1 VRNLFRIALA
11 VTMIAAAATLAGCSP
26 QAMEQA
32 RDREIAEEVDAKV
45 LNDPNYTRSVHYLR
59 DHFPDD
65 YNRLRSGII
74 ARVRDDRSNKEIST
88 FAFWSLRR
96 TMVAHSLDFMAARSP
111 ALAQYRT
118 AQIALFEALQAQ
130 SAEICAYAASPNGP
144 RTDLRPDADAQR
156 AGDGILYA
164 QLAAMVDGQ
173 TAKIHHPKPTPA
185 VYRAAALAM
194 LRMGMTRADLTAISS
209 EQSFNALPDADK
221 CRAAVVELKAINSLP
236 AAQADLLT
244 VEQYRLTSAAQA
256 NSLNSAPKDM
266 IAE

>member
-1 VRNLFRIALA
+1 LRNLFRIALA
-11 VTMIAAAATLAGCSP
+11 SALLAAAATLAGCSP

-32 RDREIAEEVDAKV
+32 RDREIAEEVDAK
-45 LNDPNYTRSVHYLR
+45 LLGDPNYTQSVHYLR

-88 FAFWSLRR
+88 FAFWTMRR

-118 AQIALFEALQAQ
+118 AQIALYEALQAQ
-130 SAEICAYAASPNGP
+130 SPEICAYAVSPAGP
-144 RTDLRPDADAQR
+144 RADLHPDTEAQR
-156 AGDGILYA
+156 AGDSVLYA

-185 VYRAAALAM
+185 MYRAAVRAM
-194 LRMGMTRADLTAISS
+194 LRMGMTEDDLNAASTPQGFKALPDDRKCRVAIY
-209 EQSFNALPDADK
+209 ELKGINALP
-221 CRAAVVELKAINSLP
+221 P
-236 AAQADLLT
+236 AQADLLT
-244 VEQYRLTSAAQA
+244 VEAYRLNSAAAA
-256 NSLNSAPKDM
+256 NSLNSAPEGM
-266 IAE
+266 